1 MHMHTHR
8 LKAQCQG
15 PWWLEAYERVGLT
28 RGCQVYGNKRNSQ
41 ANESQNLWHTRAHTH
56 TNRHT
61 QSAVSDS
68 RVLSASDSMCVC
80 RCACRREFSISV
92 GAQRLLLIGKCDDT
106 TQEAIDLPSDGDWFN
121 SSSFQVRVCVC
132 ACIDHQQSIQWDATK
147 NIPPSLYLCLLLLP
161 QDFFFLN
168 HLQQIYLPLP
178 LSRFSSSSPS
188 SSSFEEWEILEC
200 SVLFH
205 AFFVAFFTVNF
216 IKRSSVAAEA
226 HKRGCRV
233 ISFLTFKHFQLNWHI
248 ILHIV

>member
-121 SSSFQVRVCVC
+121 STSFQVCVC
-132 ACIDHQQSIQWDATK
+132 MYRSPAVHSVRCNKEYTSITLSVFASFTTG
-147 NIPPSLYLCLLLLP
+147 L
-161 QDFFFLN
+161 FFLN
-168 HLQQIYLPLP
+168 HLQ
-178 LSRFSSSSPS
+178 
-188 SSSFEEWEILEC
+188 
-200 SVLFH
+200 
-205 AFFVAFFTVNF
+205 
-216 IKRSSVAAEA
+216 
-226 HKRGCRV
+226 
-233 ISFLTFKHFQLNWHI
+233 
-248 ILHIV
+248 